1 MDQRGASPCS
11 FESPDPETTF
21 EIAALLGRSIG
32 ARGLAIGL
40 VGPLGSG
47 KTVFVKGLAEGL
59 GVDPAVVSSPTFV
72 IAQQYVVPD
81 GPELLHHLDLYR
93 LESEAELEAIGF
105 LDWLRPGQVL
115 AVEWLDRFPD
125 VLGDERLV
133 LEFLPLE
140 SASTAKVGDTGRRR
154 FRATAFGDEPAR
166 ILRDWSERVTRLERE
181 AQAAKAAGGGGRG
194 RGDGPL
200 AIVLVL
206 AGLIGLHGVARD
218 EEPPATGCAALAPM
232 SSSSGGDDAERDEL
246 GPLRVVCTE
255 SLPPAGASS
264 SLARFFGS
272 LDAGRIEGDLEGM
285 ALLLDGGR
293 LDPNEASPRLLENLP
308 GIGAGRA
315 EAIVRERAR
324 TPFASTRALE
334 RVPGIGPRTREKL
347 EPWLAVDSGAP
358 PG

>member
-11 FESPDPETTF
+11 FDSPDPETTF
-21 EIAALLGRSIG
+21 EIGALLGRSIG

-47 KTVFVKGLAEGL
+47 KTVFVKGVAEGL
-59 GVDPAVVSSPTFV
+59 GVDPSVVSSPTFV

-140 SASTAKVGDTGRRR
+140 SASASGAGDTGRRR

-181 AQAAKAAGGGGRG
+181 AQTAKTAGGGGRG

-206 AGLIGLHGVARD
+206 AGLIGLHGARRD
-218 EEPPATGCAALAPM
+218 EVIPATGCAALAPM
-232 SSSSGGDDAERDEL
+232 TSPSGGADAERDEL
-246 GPLRVVCTE
+246 GPLRVVCADVDV
-255 SLPPAGASS
+255 PAGASNAPA
-264 SLARFFGS
+264 SLSAS
-272 LDAGRIEGDLEGM
+272 PDAGRLEGTLEGM
-285 ALLLDGGR
+285 ARLLDGGR

-324 TPFASTRALE
+324 APFASTRALE

-347 EPWLAVDSGAP
+347 EPWLAVDSEAP